1 MKKRMVRITGCLLAG
16 ALSIGSFG
24 LNTYAAPVAGVSSVT
39 AVEIAEGQTP
49 AAGVSQA
56 LAQCLADSNDAA
68 AQKAAEQ
75 AEQVSENDTP
85 VVASEYTDI
94 AIAQVD
100 NYVNVRSEPNTDSE
114 VLGKLY
120 NNSAGTILETT
131 DNGWYR
137 IKSGNVDGY
146 VKCEYVVPNDEELA
160 KRVSTKYAKVN
171 TTTLHVRTEPS
182 TDASILTQVPVG
194 DDLVVIDDE
203 SVEDWAKVT
212 TEEGDGWV
220 HKDYVDFNIEFVQA
234 ESKEEEKQDLQKK
247 RQSVRQLMQQQMQ
260 QERKLTGSHLL
271 QRAPEVQRV
280 MRQQEAQM
288 DRQLQ
293 VMHHSLSVIL
303 MYTVE
308 PV

>member
-234 ESKEEEKQDLQKK
+234 ESKEEKKQDLQKK